1 MSNDIDERRLDQ
13 LLMFAASLGVEFK
26 NIELLNRALTHS
38 SYTKQEDSA
47 ALNNEKLEFLGDAV
61 LEITTSTYLYKHFP
75 NMSEGELTKARA
87 ALVCQDSLSKIAGE
101 LGFGQMLIV
110 GHSEDNELGRSR
122 PSTLEDAFEAMVG
135 ALYLD
140 RGWRVAKK
148 FVEQKLK
155 AGFADVK
162 RGRLIADPKSHL
174 QELIQRE
181 QGHSIEYVQ
190 LKAYGPDHDKTFECA
205 VKLDGKILG
214 RGVGKS
220 KQSAEKE
227 AANQALKFLENEQS

>member
-1 MSNDIDERRLDQ
+1 
-13 LLMFAASLGVEFK
+13 
-26 NIELLNRALTHS
+26 
-38 SYTKQEDSA
+38 
-47 ALNNEKLEFLGDAV
+47 
-61 LEITTSTYLYKHFP
+61 LYKHFP

-87 ALVCQDSLSKIAGE
+87 ALVCQDSLSKIAE
-101 LGFGQMLIV
+101 KLGFGQMLIV

-181 QGHSIEYVQ
+181 QGHSIEYVK
-190 LKAYGPDHDKTFECA
+190 LKDYGPDHDKTFECA